1 MSGKYPG
8 LMNVAI
14 PIVDVR
20 DAALAH
26 LRAAVEPAAKNQRIL
41 VVNKPVWMVE
51 MAQLLNKSFPTYK
64 ISENVLPLCSVKMI
78 SILNPKL
85 KLLLPFWGHDWKYKN
100 EKSK

>member
-1 MSGKYPG
+1 
-8 LMNVAI
+8 
-14 PIVDVR
+14 
-20 DAALAH
+20 
-26 LRAAVEPAAKNQRIL
+26 
-41 VVNKPVWMVE
+41 MVE

-64 ISENVLPLCSVKMI
+64 ISENVLPLCSVKII